1 MEKLVLGAFSE
12 FLKWDMVGVTITD
25 ILYLQ
30 EELPRAQRERKKIME
45 PNRKP
50 DLPMTPSSIQEQK
63 PVLPEPKEATKD
75 YPVHHDQDDQKEKM
89 MNIQCSEKLKSE
101 KEQEVNIQSEQD
113 NLQTDENDKHDA
125 TERIESKNTAEPAE
139 PVIDHDSA
147 NPVQEN
153 TIHAI
158 DENINDAS
166 NQAINSTSPFKE
178 NNGNSLAE
186 NDESMKNESIE
197 KQKAPDYSG
206 GMDSNAQDSQKS
218 EAAEKIS
225 AFKTDSYK
233 DHQKKASKIFS
244 HLANGKLC
252 AGTMA
257 AAAILGIFAVSSSAE
272 SFEKSEKIDELDSQI
287 ALLSQEN
294 ADKTKQIQSLEEQI
308 DELQNGPSRKLEIIQ
323 AKFNEKDWE
332 GTLAEA
338 NALHEDYP
346 GTEADVK
353 GQELMQKA
361 QSEIEK
367 AKEAKRKE
375 EERKKQEEAKRK
387 EEEARKKAEE
397 EARGYETGITYD
409 ALARYPDDNFG
420 QKVKFSGEVIQVMNE
435 GDSVTIRLAVDQN
448 YDTVLLATF
457 NKDAMT
463 KGNILEDDIIT
474 IYGTS
479 MGDYT
484 YESTFGQMIIVPLIS
499 VAKIDQ

>member
-1 MEKLVLGAFSE
+1 
-12 FLKWDMVGVTITD
+12 
-25 ILYLQ
+25 
-30 EELPRAQRERKKIME
+30 
-45 PNRKP
+45 
-50 DLPMTPSSIQEQK
+50 
-63 PVLPEPKEATKD
+63 
-75 YPVHHDQDDQKEKM
+75 
-89 MNIQCSEKLKSE
+89 
-101 KEQEVNIQSEQD
+101 
-113 NLQTDENDKHDA
+113 
-125 TERIESKNTAEPAE
+125 
-139 PVIDHDSA
+139 
-147 NPVQEN
+147 
-153 TIHAI
+153 
-158 DENINDAS
+158 
-166 NQAINSTSPFKE
+166 
-178 NNGNSLAE
+178 
-186 NDESMKNESIE
+186 MKNESIE

-233 DHQKKASKIFS
+233 DHQKRHQKIFS

-367 AKEAKRKE
+367 PKKPN
-375 EERKKQEEAKRK
+375 ERKKSAKS
-387 EEEARKKAEE
+387 RKKRNERKKKPE
-397 EARGYETGITYD
+397 KSRRGSPRI
-409 ALARYPDDNFG
+409 
-420 QKVKFSGEVIQVMNE
+420 
-435 GDSVTIRLAVDQN
+435 
-448 YDTVLLATF
+448 
-457 NKDAMT
+457 
-463 KGNILEDDIIT
+463 
-474 IYGTS
+474 
-479 MGDYT
+479 
-484 YESTFGQMIIVPLIS
+484 
-499 VAKIDQ
+499 

>member
-1 MEKLVLGAFSE
+1 MLIKQSRFS
-12 FLKWDMVGVTITD
+12 
-25 ILYLQ
+25 
-30 EELPRAQRERKKIME
+30 P
-45 PNRKP
+45 
-50 DLPMTPSSIQEQK
+50 
-63 PVLPEPKEATKD
+63 
-75 YPVHHDQDDQKEKM
+75 
-89 MNIQCSEKLKSE
+89 
-101 KEQEVNIQSEQD
+101 
-113 NLQTDENDKHDA
+113 
-125 TERIESKNTAEPAE
+125 
-139 PVIDHDSA
+139 
-147 NPVQEN
+147 
-153 TIHAI
+153 
-158 DENINDAS
+158 
-166 NQAINSTSPFKE
+166 
-178 NNGNSLAE
+178 
-186 NDESMKNESIE
+186 
-197 KQKAPDYSG
+197 
-206 GMDSNAQDSQKS
+206 
-218 EAAEKIS
+218 
-225 AFKTDSYK
+225 
-233 DHQKKASKIFS
+233 
-244 HLANGKLC
+244 
-252 AGTMA
+252 
-257 AAAILGIFAVSSSAE
+257 
-272 SFEKSEKIDELDSQI
+272 
-287 ALLSQEN
+287 
-294 ADKTKQIQSLEEQI
+294 LEEQI

-367 AKEAKRKE
+367 PKKPN
-375 EERKKQEEAKRK
+375 ERKKSAKAGRSETK
-387 EEEARKKAEE
+387 GRRSQKKAEE

-484 YESTFGQMIIVPLIS
+484 YESTFGQMITVPLIS